1 MGKKVLITG
10 GSGFLGSRLSEIL
23 SEKGYEVAHL
33 GRSKNGKSLYKTYV
47 WDISKGH
54 IESGALDNTS
64 FIIHLAGAGVADKR
78 WTDDRK
84 KLLKSSRID
93 SANLLLNHLKKKRA
107 KIDAFISAS
116 AIGIYGFDTG
126 SIVQTEDRVQLV
138 DDFLATLTKDWENAA
153 DQFKECASRVVK
165 FRIGLVLSKQGG
177 LLAKLLPP
185 ARLGLSTAFGNGDQY
200 MSWIHIDDLAGMF
213 VMAIEKE
220 TLNGVYNAVAPNPVT
235 NTDFL
240 NVLART
246 IDRPYILPNTPKFI
260 MKLAFG
266 ELSSIITGGNKVS
279 SGKIEKAGF
288 SFQFEVLDKALE
300 NIIQHQ

>member
-1 MGKKVLITG
+1 M
-10 GSGFLGSRLSEIL
+10 LGSRLSEIL

-33 GRSKNGKSLYKTYV
+33 SRSKNSKSPYTTYV
-47 WDISKGH
+47 WDINKGY

-64 FIIHLAGAGVADKR
+64 IIIHLAGAGVADKR

-93 SANLLLNHLKKKRA
+93 SANLLLSHLEKSRSKLE
-107 KIDAFISAS
+107 AFISAS

-126 SIVQTEDRVQLV
+126 AILQTEDRMHLG

-153 DQFKECASRVVK
+153 DQFKNYASRVVK

-200 MSWIHIDDLAGMF
+200 MSWIHIDDLANMF
-213 VMAIEKE
+213 IMAMEKE
-220 TLNGVYNAVAPNPVT
+220 TLNGVYNAVAPNPET

-240 NVLART
+240 KVLAGT

-266 ELSSIITGGNKVS
+266 ELSSVITGGNKVS
-279 SGKIEKAGF
+279 SEKIEKMGF
-288 SFQFEVLDKALE
+288 TFHFDTLEKALK
-300 NIIQHQ
+300 HLLHH

>member
-10 GSGFLGSRLSEIL
+10 GSGLLGNRLSEIL
-23 SEKGYEVAHL
+23 TEKGYEVAHL
-33 GRSKNGKSLYKTYV
+33 SRTKNSKSPYTTYV
-47 WDISKGH
+47 WDINKEH
-54 IESGALDNTS
+54 IEAGALDNTS

-93 SANLLLNHLKKKRA
+93 SAKLLLHHLKNSRVN
-107 KIDAFISAS
+107 IEAFISAS

-126 SIVQTEDRVQLV
+126 TILQTEDRVHLG

-153 DQFKECASRVVK
+153 DQFKNYATRVVK
-165 FRIGLVLSKQGG
+165 LRIGLVLSKEGG

-185 ARLGLSTAFGNGDQY
+185 ARLGLSTAFGDGEQF
-200 MSWIHIDDLAGMF
+200 MSWIHIDDLAKMF
-213 VMAIEKE
+213 VMAMEQESMK
-220 TLNGVYNAVAPNPVT
+220 GVYNAVAPNPVT

-240 NVLART
+240 KMLART
-246 IDRPYILPNTPKFI
+246 IGRPFILPNTPKFV

-266 ELSSIITGGNKVS
+266 ELSSVITGGNKVS
-279 SGKIEKAGF
+279 SEKIEKAGF
-288 SFQFEVLDKALE
+288 TFQFDTIDEAL
-300 NIIQHQ
+300 NNLLHH